1 MSDIKQYLNAVLVM
15 QHRCHEKDGSRR
27 KDWKYFCIED
37 FVSKRGQL
45 FSPPAGDLPKD
56 VPPGIIKECYKNC
69 IDATILCCSDSPDYF
84 YCEGYATGLIPMLH
98 AWLVTTDGEV
108 VDPTWPEP
116 GTEYF
121 GVAFKPDFVRK
132 QTLSQGHYG
141 LIDAWTSEWPLL
153 KGIES
158 EEWQEVIGDE

>member
-45 FSPPAGDLPKD
+45 FSPPAGDLPAD
-56 VPPGIIKECYKNC
+56 VPKGIIKECYKNC